1 MMGMMECFEDYFDLE
16 KLAEKMR
23 KDADRIPDI
32 NISAFEICDDEN
44 ALYLA
49 GAGCI
54 KT

>member
-32 NISAFEICDDEN
+32 NISVFKKVVEICDDEN
-44 ALYLA
+44 ALYL
-49 GAGCI
+49 
-54 KT
+54 